1 MMINYS
7 TINTSTVMN
16 NFSFYQP
23 LSTFELPSNPLPS
36 TFPSSPVVIPN
47 NNNLGTMYPAPVFLL
62 PQSSG
67 LRI

>member
-1 MMINYS
+1 
-7 TINTSTVMN
+7 MN

-23 LSTFELPSNPLPS
+23 FSTSELPSNPLPS
-36 TFPSSPVVIPN
+36 TYPSSPIIIPN

-67 LRI
+67 LRV